1 MTVLKALKKMFGKS
15 EAEPLA
21 PVPSA
26 PVPTAGSRDD
36 GKQPG
41 RTAPVAQPKA
51 PNVTPPE
58 PAKPPEVQAAPAP
71 APKAP
76 RRERAPKPVV
86 IPWKLEDFV
95 VEPQEGKT
103 RFHDFNLAPELMHA
117 IQDLGFPYCTP
128 MWIPIKYRM
137 SQTENATLVALPIY
151 PR

>member
-26 PVPTAGSRDD
+26 PVPPTGSRND
-36 GKQPG
+36 GRQPA
-41 RTAPVAQPKA
+41 RTAPVAQP
-51 PNVTPPE
+51 NVTAPE
-58 PAKPPEVQAAPAP
+58 QTRPVEVAAAPV
-71 APKAP
+71 APKP
-76 RRERAPKPVV
+76 RREHAPKPVV

-103 RFHDFNLAPELMHA
+103 RFHDFDLAPELMHA

-128 MWIPIKYRM
+128 I
-137 SQTENATLVALPIY
+137 QAQVLGFTLAGKDEIGRAHV
-151 PR
+151 